1 MNLPKF
7 IRYPFATTGDK
18 TSVPDDVEPGGNIS
32 YAEGYGFDYE
42 RNPATDPQAK
52 RIERDKMNQL
62 HHDIT
67 SNIQQYQLYAT
78 PWFYDASVNGGT
90 PVAYPKGAFV
100 RYKDGIEEKNYV
112 SLVDN
117 NTAAPTDSKKWTVID
132 DTAYA
137 MRNGSR
143 NYVVADGDGQA
154 ITGTLDLPFKSFV
167 AGFPIVL
174 KVKYKNESN
183 PTLNI
188 NNLGP
193 IPIVYNQT
201 GESVR
206 EGDFQP
212 NDLLFLVFDGSRFRL
227 DPTMLSMDRR
237 YSKLTQPPSDTFYVI
252 GPNGNDNNTGFST
265 SPAEGFRTIMGAIN
279 AINNRYMTSGT
290 VTIRVSPGTY
300 DGFLV
305 PNSMVANWV
314 IKSLNGD
321 KKSVRVFATDPNK
334 TIKNACSTFF
344 GTQVDIADMTL
355 AGVYDTIAT
364 TQGTINVYNCDIMM
378 GNASNSQ
385 AVACYGGS
393 INLFG
398 DITISGSGYVIF
410 HATSCGSLGL
420 GYYDVNGK
428 SPLTITYKDAKA
440 SWATFVCEKCSNVSV
455 ASAVVTFIGVPDSM
469 SYTASDNGIINT
481 WGAGT
486 NIFPGTRAPW
496 VGSGGIAN

>member
-7 IRYPFATTGDK
+7 IRYPFAATGDK
-18 TSVPDDVEPGGNIS
+18 TSVPDDVEPSGNIS

-117 NTAAPTDSKKWTVID
+117 NTAAPTDCKKWTMID

-137 MRNGSR
+137 MRDGSR
-143 NYVVADGDGQA
+143 NYVVADGDSQT
-154 ITGTLDLPFKSFV
+154 ITGTLDLPIKSFV

-174 KVKYKNESN
+174 KVKYKNDSN

-193 IPIVYNQT
+193 VPIVYNQT
-201 GESVR
+201 GEAVR
-206 EGDFQP
+206 AGDFQP

-237 YSKLTQPPSDTFYVI
+237 YSKLTQPPTDTFYVI

-265 SPAEGFRTIMGAIN
+265 SPTEGFRTIQGAIN
-279 AINNRYMTSGT
+279 KISSRYITTGT
-290 VTIRVSPGTY
+290 VTINLSPGVY
-300 DGFLV
+300 EGFSV
-305 PNSMVANWV
+305 SNSLIANWN
-314 IKSLNGD
+314 IRSLEGN
-321 KKSVRVFATDPNK
+321 KRSVLVSATDPNK
-334 TIKNACSTFF
+334 PVTTACNTSF
-344 GTQVDIADMTL
+344 GTNVCLSDMTL
-355 AGVYDTIAT
+355 AGFYDVVT
-364 TQGTINVYNCDIMM
+364 TTDGTLNLYNCDIML
-378 GNASNSQ
+378 GNNSNSQ
-385 AVACYGGS
+385 AVVSYGGS
-393 INLFG
+393 ISLFG
-398 DITISGSGYVIF
+398 EMTISGNGSVIF
-410 HATSCGSLGL
+410 HSTGCGNLSL
-420 GYYDVNGK
+420 GYYDIKGK
-428 SPLTITYKDAKA
+428 NPLTITYKDVKA
-440 SWATFVCEKCSNVSV
+440 SWAAVVCEKNANISV
-455 ASAVVTFIGVPDSM
+455 AGAVVTFIGVPDSM
-469 SYTASDNGIINT
+469 SYTAFDNGIINT

-496 VGSGGIAN
+496 VGSGGIAS